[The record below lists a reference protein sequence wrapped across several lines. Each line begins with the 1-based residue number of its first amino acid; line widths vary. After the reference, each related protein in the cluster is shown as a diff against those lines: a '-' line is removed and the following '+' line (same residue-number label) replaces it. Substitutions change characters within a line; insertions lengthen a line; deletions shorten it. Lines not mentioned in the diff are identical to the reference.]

1 MKKMLLKVVLDAALL
16 AMIAIAIPA
25 VHSGS
30 AATAGGLPPSVNPC
44 GQASGNLGHAAQ
56 QFPGYTHRPVPQPF
70 PSGPCG
76 PAGWPSQKT
85 SGVRSKGSVPE
96 SPGLLALKV
105 LDPGPIR
112 PIITSTVALAGALV
126 AAPFR
131 LIETVFPPEELGNS
145 SCAPATMPSASR
157 QPSSSCPN
165 QVPPAVVA
173 ENRYPPLEPQ
183 SLLVGI
189 VRLPFTLLER

>member
-1 MKKMLLKVVLDAALL
+1 MKKKLLKVVFDAAVL
-16 AMIAIAIPA
+16 AMIAITFPA

-44 GQASGNLGHAAQ
+44 GQASGSLGHTVQ
-56 QFPGYTHRPVPQPF
+56 QFPGYLHRSVLQPF

-85 SGVRSKGSVPE
+85 GAVKSKGSVPE
-96 SPGLLALKV
+96 SSGFLPMKV

-131 LIETVFPPEELGNS
+131 LIETVFPPEEPRNS
-145 SCAPATMPSASR
+145 SCAPATMPSESR
-157 QPSSSCPN
+157 QPSSSCQN

-173 ENRYPPLEPQ
+173 ENRYPPVEPQ